1 MTRFRSFL
9 AFGLLAPV
17 LAFAGGGPFNVL
29 VVVNTNSADSVELG
43 NYYAAAHGIPAH
55 HVCRLGIATNLAT
68 LTTNEFYALVRNPV
82 TNHIATNG
90 LSGQIDYL
98 VLCMHVP
105 TRVRDVEGVD
115 ACLFYGFKNAP
126 SYWEAGSCNLPA
138 NTSNEYF
145 RAERAFRSAD
155 GQNDTNGF
163 VAFHLVAS
171 NLPAAKLV
179 VDRGV
184 AAQSSFPSSA
194 MQLYMVGYI
203 GRYVRE
209 VLFANAQFSFTALP
223 GLAPAC
229 VLGPYRQNMTGQ
241 TNVVGY
247 QDGYANI
254 PGAVATGNVWLAGAY
269 ADHLTSYGGRI
280 TANLTNDSSQ
290 STVLD
295 WMGIGATASYGTV
308 TEPCAYTEK
317 FPDPLMAFFY
327 ARGFTIGEAYFM
339 AVEAP
344 YHGLFAGDPL
354 AAPFAAPP
362 ETTVLSH
369 VPYQIVTGTVPVQV
383 SVAARSNGVPAAQL
397 DLYLDERYFTN
408 LATLGPTRNNK
419 LSVVVGA
426 RTNTATVT
434 AVDDTL
440 FEAVAA
446 LADAV
451 NSDGGAVVSARALG
465 DRLELIYENFDFA
478 GDHLPVSASVA
489 TGTASALT
497 LGVGLAATNLH
508 PSVYRARK
516 QLLLYAH
523 TNGLY
528 SPYANAGDT
537 VTCTL
542 TLTNG
547 VAVTNVVVATAN
559 ETMPAILDRLMAA
572 INSNATLMATNGVVY
587 DRLVQAGHVLNQGTL
602 FARTPGPGGAS
613 NQVHYVVAPVVTNY
627 GLRTNFNFSGFLD
640 DNPDD
645 VRPRANA
652 LFHVRPT
659 NDVLAATASVD
670 TTALADGEHVLDF
683 IARDGSAVAAQSR
696 LTLPLLVCN
705 SSPQLSVLGTNGAA
719 VADGE
724 TPSSA
729 KGTDFGR
736 IAWNQPRTNVL
747 AIHNNG
753 TAALHVANWTTNGTG
768 AAAFQISGVPAVVEA
783 GGVSNFLVVFAP
795 PAAGAYAAALAF
807 ASDALVPQ
815 TNVLFAGTHGLYSFS
830 VASAH
835 GVAAPL
841 PGAYTNAHGAVLT
854 NSVAAPAPAG
864 GTQYVCLGWTLA
876 GHDPAD
882 GAATNFEMTVTN
894 DAALLWLWTT
904 NYWLD
909 TEAGAH
915 GSVNVADAWQPAGA
929 TTQITAT
936 ADAYYHFTN
945 WTGSVSSTNNPLEL
959 LLDAPKAIQ
968 ANFAE
973 TLAASN
979 VPHWWLAQYGWT
991 NDFDAVATNDAEPD
1005 GFFTWQEFVADT
1017 DPTNAAAYPQMTF
1030 IETWQTNAPILTW
1043 PASTGRLYAI
1053 HWCDDLVVGE
1063 WAPLPLGLGSNT
1075 WTDTNPPPATGR
1087 YYRISPQLP

>member
-1 MTRFRSFL
+1 MTGFRSFW
-9 AFGLLAPV
+9 AFCLLAPA
-17 LAFAGGGPFNVL
+17 LAFAGGGPFNTL

-43 NYYAAAHGIPAH
+43 DYYAAAHGIPAH

-68 LTTNEFYALVRNPV
+68 LATNEFYALVRNPV
-82 TNHIATNG
+82 ANHIAANG

-115 ACLFYGFKNAP
+115 AALFYGFKNAP

-155 GQNDTNGF
+155 GLNDTNGF

-209 VLFANAQFSFTALP
+209 VLFANAQFSFAALP

-229 VLGPYRQNMTGQ
+229 ELGPYRQNMTGQ

-280 TANLTNDSSQ
+280 TANLTNASEQ

-317 FPDPLMAFFY
+317 FPDPLMAFYY

-369 VPYQIVTGTVPVQV
+369 VPYQIVAGTVPVQV

-397 DLYLDERYFTN
+397 DLYLDGRHHAN

-419 LSVVVGA
+419 LSVVVGS

-434 AVDDTL
+434 AADDTL

-451 NSDGGAVVSARALG
+451 NADGGSAVSARAFG
-465 DRLELIYENFDFA
+465 DRLELIYKNFDFA
-478 GDHLPVSASVA
+478 GDHLPVSASVS
-489 TGTASALT
+489 TGTASVLT

-516 QLLLYAH
+516 QILLYAH
-523 TNGLY
+523 TNGVY

-559 ETMPAILDRLMAA
+559 ETMPAILERLMAA

-602 FARTPGPGGAS
+602 FARTPGPVGAT
-613 NQVHYVVAPVVTNY
+613 NRVEYVVAPVVTNY

-645 VRPRANA
+645 VRPRANV

-659 NDVLAATASVD
+659 NGVLAATASVD
-670 TTALADGEHVLDF
+670 TAVLADGEHVLDF

-696 LTLPLLVCN
+696 LSLPLLVAN
-705 SSPQLSVLGTNGAA
+705 TSRVLT
-719 VADGE
+719 V
-724 TPSSA
+724 SSA
-729 KGTDFGR
+729 Y
-736 IAWNQPRTNVL
+736 
-747 AIHNNG
+747 
-753 TAALHVANWTTNGTG
+753 G
-768 AAAFQISGVPAVVEA
+768 AGS
-783 GGVSNFLVVFAP
+783 P
-795 PAAGAYAAALAF
+795 PAGIHF
-807 ASDALVPQ
+807 FPPDSI
-815 TNVLFAGTHGLYSFS
+815 
-830 VASAH
+830 
-835 GVAAPL
+835 
-841 PGAYTNAHGAVLT
+841 LT

-864 GTQYVCLGWTLA
+864 GTQLVCAGWTMVGNQPLS
-876 GHDPAD
+876 GT
-882 GAATNFEMTVTN
+882 GTNFTMTLTN
-894 DAALLWLWTT
+894 HAELTWLWAT

-929 TTQITAT
+929 TTQITAA
-936 ADAYYHFTN
+936 ADAYYHFTD
-945 WTGSVSSTNNPLEL
+945 WTGSVAETNNPLDL

-979 VPHWWLAQYGWT
+979 VPQWWLAQYGWT

-1017 DPTNAAAYPQMTF
+1017 DPTNAAAYPQMTY

-1043 PASTGRLYAI
+1043 PASTGRLYEI

-1063 WAPLPLGLGSNT
+1063 WTPLPLGLGSNA

-1087 YYRISPQLP
+1087 YYRIAPQLP

>member
-1 MTRFRSFL
+1 MTGFRSFW
-9 AFGLLAPV
+9 AFCLLAPA

-68 LTTNEFYALVRNPV
+68 LATNEFYALVRNPV
-82 TNHIATNG
+82 TNHIAANG

-115 ACLFYGFKNAP
+115 ASLFYGFKNAP
-126 SYWEAGSCNLPA
+126 SYWEAGFCNLPA

-145 RAERAFRSAD
+145 RAERSFRSAD
-155 GQNDTNGF
+155 GLNDTNGF

-229 VLGPYRQNMTGQ
+229 ELGPYRQNMTGQ

-280 TANLTNDSSQ
+280 TANLTNASEQ

-327 ARGFTIGEAYFM
+327 ARGFTIGESYFM

-369 VPYQIVTGTVPVQV
+369 VPYQIVAGTVPVQV

-408 LATLGPTRNNK
+408 LAALGPTRNNK
-419 LSVVVGA
+419 LSVVVGS

-434 AVDDTL
+434 AADDTL

-451 NSDGGAVVSARALG
+451 NADGGSAVSARAFG
-465 DRLELIYENFDFA
+465 DRLELIYKNFDFA
-478 GDHLPVSASVA
+478 GDHLPVSASVS
-489 TGTASALT
+489 TGTASVLT

-516 QLLLYAH
+516 QILLYAH
-523 TNGLY
+523 TNGVY

-559 ETMPAILDRLMAA
+559 ETMPAILERLMAA

-602 FARTPGPGGAS
+602 FARTPGPVGAT
-613 NQVHYVVAPVVTNY
+613 NRVEYVVAPVVTNY

-645 VRPRANA
+645 VRPRANV

-659 NDVLAATASVD
+659 NGVLAATASVD
-670 TTALADGEHVLDF
+670 TAVLADGEHVLDF

-696 LTLPLLVCN
+696 LSLPLLVANTSC
-705 SSPQLSVLGTNGAA
+705 VLT
-719 VADGE
+719 V
-724 TPSSA
+724 SSA
-729 KGTDFGR
+729 Y
-736 IAWNQPRTNVL
+736 
-747 AIHNNG
+747 
-753 TAALHVANWTTNGTG
+753 G
-768 AAAFQISGVPAVVEA
+768 AGS
-783 GGVSNFLVVFAP
+783 P
-795 PAAGAYAAALAF
+795 PAGIHWH
-807 ASDALVPQ
+807 SP
-815 TNVLFAGTHGLYSFS
+815 
-830 VASAH
+830 
-835 GVAAPL
+835 
-841 PGAYTNAHGAVLT
+841 GAVLT
-854 NSVAAPAPAG
+854 NAIAAPAPAG
-864 GTQYVCLGWTLA
+864 GTQLVCTGWTMVGNQPLS
-876 GHDPAD
+876 GT
-882 GAATNFEMTVTN
+882 GTNFAMTLTN
-894 DAALLWLWTT
+894 HAELTWLWTT

-929 TTQITAT
+929 TTQITAA
-936 ADAYYHFTN
+936 ADAYYHFTD
-945 WTGSVSSTNNPLEL
+945 WTGSVAETNNPLDL

-979 VPHWWLAQYGWT
+979 VPQWWLAQYGWT

-1017 DPTNAAAYPQMTF
+1017 DPTNAAAYPQMTY

-1043 PASTGRLYAI
+1043 PASTGRLYEI
-1053 HWCDDLVVGE
+1053 HWCDDLVDGE
-1063 WAPLPLGLGSNT
+1063 WTPLPLGLGSNA

-1087 YYRISPQLP
+1087 YYRIAPQLP